1 MLESPSHIP
10 GNKPKQLGW
19 SFWISVGWLGLVI
32 LAAIFANL
40 LPLPSPDTVGVGAP
54 FAGPSLAHLLGTD
67 ELGRDIL
74 SRIIFGSRVSL
85 ILGFASIAIG
95 TLIGGSLGLV
105 SGYLGGPFDSISNA
119 LAYIILAFPPLLLL
133 LAIAAFSPPTLLKLV
148 LEFAFLSIAPLFRVV
163 RAATISISSRD
174 FVQAA
179 YALGASRT
187 RILIR
192 EVLPNV
198 ASSIVSYALLG
209 IAIVIVGEGSLA
221 FLGLSISLPAPSW
234 GNMIAEG
241 RTFLSTDPW
250 ISLFPTIA
258 MFSVLLALNLIAD
271 KLSARLDVREA
282 QL

>member
-1 MLESPSHIP
+1 MLEPPSPVP
-10 GNKPKQLGW
+10 GSKSKLGW
-19 SFWISVGWLGLVI
+19 VFWVSAGWLVIVI
-32 LAAIFANL
+32 LAAILANL
-40 LPLPSPDTVGVGAP
+40 LPLPSPDAVGVGAP
-54 FAGPSLAHLLGTD
+54 SAGPSLAHLLGTD

-95 TLIGGSLGLV
+95 TLIGGSLGLAA
-105 SGYLGGPFDSISNA
+105 GYLGGPFDSISNA

-133 LAIAAFSPPTLLKLV
+133 LAIAAFSPATLLKLV

-163 RAATISISSRD
+163 RAATISVANRD

-187 RILIR
+187 RILVR
-192 EVLPNV
+192 EILPNV

-209 IAIVIVGEGSLA
+209 VAIVIVGEGSLA
-221 FLGLSISLPAPSW
+221 FLGLSISLPTPSW

-258 MFSVLLALNLIAD
+258 MFSVLLALNLVAD
-271 KLSARLDVREA
+271 RLSARLDVREA